1 LFWDQKSGRYAR
13 PFSFYEGYSMEE
25 VTFLCVMKY
34 LGVTKLIVSNASGGV
49 NPNYKVG
56 DIVIIKDH
64 INFAPEHPLRGKM
77 TNVLVQDLLT

>member
-1 LFWDQKSGRYAR
+1 
-13 PFSFYEGYSMEE
+13 
-25 VTFLCVMKY
+25 MKY